1 MKTKEKFT
9 AILAAAMLF
18 AAILLPCAAAAL
30 PQQAFAAEEQRYCDD
45 ENYSGGEDSSYN
57 DDQYVYYDS
66 YTIRENNA
74 HISAPTYKGL
84 DLNQTDICAP
94 VAGLNVVVYYDPYFP
109 DLLLDFEPGME
120 VNGMFRYY
128 PDIGWEE
135 TDAAVWELY
144 DLMDTNQGAP
154 GTADSDFKNG
164 LVDYFEN
171 HGYDMSYS
179 GFYSSQTNVNLSAL
193 DTALNQD
200 KVALILCSQYNFVY
214 SINHL
219 DDGGTDYIVK
229 RNSNVG
235 HIMMVY
241 GYQIIDYYKDGSL
254 FQSDTYLYVSSGYG
268 SGIQGFIKMNDHLKI
283 NEALIVNVS

>member
-57 DDQYVYYDS
+57 DNQIVNYDS
-66 YTIRENNA
+66 RVIREENY
-74 HISAPTYKGL
+74 HVSAPTYTGL
-84 DLNQTDICAP
+84 ILGETDICAP

-109 DLLLDFEPGME
+109 NLLPNFEPGME
-120 VNGMFRYY
+120 VNGYFRYY
-128 PDIGWEE
+128 PDLNWTQ
-135 TDAAVWELY
+135 TDEAVWELY
-144 DLMDTNQGAP
+144 NLMDTNQGAP
-154 GTADSDFKNG
+154 GTANSDFKNG

-171 HGYDMSYS
+171 HGYNMSYS
-179 GFYSSQTNVNLSAL
+179 GFYSSQTNVNLSVL

-214 SINHL
+214 SFIVR
-219 DDGGTDYIVK
+219 DTYTEIVK

-241 GYQIIDYYKDGSL
+241 GYMIVDYYKDGSV

-268 SGIQGFIKMNDHLKI
+268 TGIQGFIKMNDHLKI

>member
-74 HISAPTYKGL
+74 LISAPTYAGL
-84 DLNQTDICAP
+84 ALEQSNICAP

-109 DLLLDFEPGME
+109 NLLPNFEPGME
-120 VNGMFRYY
+120 VNGYFRYS
-128 PDIGWEE
+128 PDLNWTQ
-135 TDAAVWELY
+135 TDEAVWELY
-144 DLMDTNQGAP
+144 NLMDTNQGAP

-171 HGYDMSYS
+171 HGYNMSYS

-241 GYQIIDYYKDGSL
+241 GYQIIDYYKDGSV

-268 SGIQGFIKMNDHLKI
+268 SAIQGFIKMDDHLKI

>member
-45 ENYSGGEDSSYN
+45 EVYYGEGESYN

-66 YTIRENNA
+66 YLVREENY
-74 HISAPTYKGL
+74 HVSAPTYKGL
-84 DLNQTDICAP
+84 DLDQTNICAP
-94 VAGLNVVVYYDPYFP
+94 VAGLNVVVYYDYYYPNLVP
-109 DLLLDFEPGME
+109 DFEPGMIS
-120 VNGMFRYY
+120 GGYFTYF

-135 TDAAVWELY
+135 TDAAVWELH
-144 DLMDTNQGAP
+144 DLMKTNQGAP

-171 HGYDMSYS
+171 HGYNMSYS

-193 DTALNQD
+193 NTALNQD

-241 GYQIIDYYKDGSL
+241 GYQIIDYYKNGSV

-283 NEALIVNVS
+283 NEALIVNAS

>member
-45 ENYSGGEDSSYN
+45 EVYYGEGESYN

-66 YTIRENNA
+66 YTIRENNV
-74 HISAPTYKGL
+74 HVSAPSYSGL
-84 DLNQTDICAP
+84 ALEQTNICAP
-94 VAGLNVVVYYDPYFP
+94 VAGLNVVVYYDHYYPNLVP
-109 DLLLDFEPGME
+109 NFEPGMIS
-120 VNGMFRYY
+120 GGYFTYF
-128 PDIGWEE
+128 PDIGWDQ
-135 TDAAVWELY
+135 TDAAVWELH
-144 DLMDTNQGAP
+144 DLMKTNQGAP

-171 HGYDMSYS
+171 HGYNMSYS
-179 GFYSSQTNVNLSAL
+179 GFYSSQTNVNLSVL

-219 DDGGTDYIVK
+219 NDGGTDYIVK

>member
-45 ENYSGGEDSSYN
+45 EVYYGEGESYN

-66 YTIRENNA
+66 YTIRENIA
-74 HISAPTYKGL
+74 HVSAPTYSGVTL
-84 DLNQTDICAP
+84 GQTNICAP
-94 VAGLNVVVYYDPYFP
+94 VSGLNVVVYYDHYYP
-109 DLLLDFEPGME
+109 DLVPGFEPGMIS
-120 VNGMFRYY
+120 GGYFTYF
-128 PDIGWEE
+128 PDIGWEQ
-135 TDAAVWELY
+135 TDEAVWELH
-144 DLMDTNQGAP
+144 DLMKTNQGAP
-154 GTADSDFKNG
+154 GTANSDFKNG

-179 GFYSSQTNVNLSAL
+179 GFYSSQTNVNLSVL
-193 DTALNQD
+193 NTALNQD

-219 DDGGTDYIVK
+219 NDGGTDYIVK

-268 SGIQGFIKMNDHLKI
+268 SAIQGFIKMNDYLKI
-283 NEALIVNVS
+283 DEALIVNVS

>member
-45 ENYSGGEDSSYN
+45 EVYYGEGESYN

-74 HISAPTYKGL
+74 LISAPTYTGL
-84 DLNQTDICAP
+84 ALEQSNICAP
-94 VAGLNVVVYYDPYFP
+94 VAGQNVVVYYDPYFP
-109 DLLLDFEPGME
+109 NLLPDFEPGME
-120 VNGMFRYY
+120 VNGYFRYY
-128 PDIGWEE
+128 PDLRWAQ
-135 TDAAVWELY
+135 TDEALWELY
-144 DLMDTNQGAP
+144 DLMKTNQGAP
-154 GTADSDFKNG
+154 GTANSDFKNG

-171 HGYDMSYS
+171 HGYDMSYT
-179 GFYSSQTNVNLSAL
+179 GFYSSQTNVNLSVL
-193 DTALNQD
+193 NTALNQD

-254 FQSDTYLYVSSGYG
+254 FQSDTYLYVSSGYSTG
-268 SGIQGFIKMNDHLKI
+268 LQGYIKLNDYLKI

>member
-45 ENYSGGEDSSYN
+45 EVYYGEGESYN

-66 YTIRENNA
+66 YTIRERNY

-84 DLNQTDICAP
+84 DLDQTNICAP
-94 VAGLNVVVYYDPYFP
+94 VAGLNVVVYYDYYYPNLVP
-109 DLLLDFEPGME
+109 DFEPGMISG
-120 VNGMFRYY
+120 GMYTYF

-144 DLMDTNQGAP
+144 DLMNTNQGAP

-171 HGYDMSYS
+171 HGYNMSYS
-179 GFYSSQTNVNLSAL
+179 SFYSSQTNVNLSAL

-214 SINHL
+214 SFIDH
-219 DDGGTDYIVK
+219 DTYVEIVK

>member
-45 ENYSGGEDSSYN
+45 EVYYGEGESYN

-66 YTIRENNA
+66 YTIRERNY

-84 DLNQTDICAP
+84 DLDQTNICAP
-94 VAGLNVVVYYDPYFP
+94 VAGLNVVVYYDYYYPNLVP
-109 DLLLDFEPGME
+109 GFEPGMIS
-120 VNGMFRYY
+120 GGLYTYF

-135 TDAAVWELY
+135 TDAAVWELH
-144 DLMDTNQGAP
+144 DLMKTNQGAP

-171 HGYDMSYS
+171 HGYNMSYS

-214 SINHL
+214 SFIDH
-219 DDGGTDYIVK
+219 DTYVEIVK

-241 GYQIIDYYKDGSL
+241 GYQIIDYYKNGSL

-268 SGIQGFIKMNDHLKI
+268 SGIQGYIKMNDHLKI

>member
-30 PQQAFAAEEQRYCDD
+30 PQQAFAAEEQRYSDD

-66 YTIRENNA
+66 YTIRERNY
-74 HISAPTYKGL
+74 HISAPTYAGL
-84 DLNQTDICAP
+84 ALEQSDICAP
-94 VAGLNVVVYYDPYFP
+94 VAGLNVVVYYDYYYPNLVP
-109 DLLLDFEPGME
+109 GFEPGMIS
-120 VNGMFRYY
+120 GGLYTYF
-128 PDIGWEE
+128 PDIGWDQ
-135 TDAAVWELY
+135 TDAAVWELH
-144 DLMDTNQGAP
+144 DLMKTNQGAP
-154 GTADSDFKNG
+154 GTANSDFKNG

-179 GFYSSQTNVNLSAL
+179 GFYSSQTNVNLSVL

-214 SINHL
+214 SFIDH
-219 DDGGTDYIVK
+219 DTYVEIVK

-268 SGIQGFIKMNDHLKI
+268 SGIQGYIKMNDHLKI
-283 NEALIVNVS
+283 DEALIVNVS

>member
-45 ENYSGGEDSSYN
+45 EVYYGEGESYN
-57 DDQYVYYDS
+57 DNQIVYYDS
-66 YTIRENNA
+66 RVIREENY
-74 HISAPTYKGL
+74 HVSAPTYSGVTL
-84 DLNQTDICAP
+84 GQTNICAP
-94 VAGLNVVVYYDPYFP
+94 VSGLNVVVYYDYYYPNLVP
-109 DLLLDFEPGME
+109 GFEPGMIS
-120 VNGMFRYY
+120 GGYFTYF

-144 DLMDTNQGAP
+144 DLMNTNQGAP

-171 HGYDMSYS
+171 HGYNMSYS
-179 GFYSSQTNVNLSAL
+179 GFYSSQTNVNLSVL
-193 DTALNQD
+193 NTALNQD

-214 SINHL
+214 SFIIR
-219 DDGGTDYIVK
+219 DTYTEIVK

-241 GYQIIDYYKDGSL
+241 GYQIIDYYKNGSV

-268 SGIQGFIKMNDHLKI
+268 SAIQGFIKMNDYLKI
-283 NEALIVNVS
+283 DEALIVNVS